1 MCKTT
6 LREVH
11 TLGQNAARGDG
22 RQLGIRAVGTGDE
35 NDGHLRAEDDA
46 GVLRVAEQTRG
57 LADAVADLIVRDE
70 QNVGH
75 AGAGG
80 VVVLVVAGLDA
91 HGQIQRDGAAD
102 IHVVL
107 SPAVGHLAQRVGVDG
122 GLHLGVDLL
131 RAADAGG
138 IDVLIA
144 ERLQHH
150 GGLVGVGRLTG
161 IVPAA
166 ARQLLRQQVGHEAR
180 AGVRAGGSKAVG
192 HRVHGDEGKGRVID
206 LLAENADVV
215 ARYQGGNNAGHT
227 VVTEKGK
234 FILNLLPSGILHP
247 DVTCVLGTGMVIDLD
262 HLSNEMQAIEAR
274 GVEIGPK
281 NLKLSDKAT
290 ISMPWHKVQDGLE
303 EDRLAKKGSAF
314 GSTRRGIA
322 YAYSDKYRKKTL
334 RLGDL
339 LHLDEERT
347 QNRLHMILD
356 SKNMELAGCYHQ
368 EKMSYDALLDWCR
381 TQAERFAPFICDVG
395 AFLQQAH
402 DSGKRIVLEA
412 QLGAMRDIDY
422 GIFPFTSSSNT
433 LAAYAPLGAG
443 IPNCRLDHVV
453 GVLKAYSTCVGAGPF
468 AAEHAMDEDW
478 NEQLRKAGG
487 EYGAA
492 TGRPRRVGPFDCVAS
507 RYGLACQG
515 ADKIAL
521 TKLDVLSSMN
531 EIPVITGYKLDG
543 VEVPRF
549 DTLSDLDRMEPVV
562 TMLPGWNTDLSGCK
576 SWDELPKEAK
586 GYVAFLEKQLDHEI
600 QFISTGA
607 EREKFVL
614 KGEWL

>member
-1 MCKTT
+1 MLT
-6 LREVH
+6 
-11 TLGQNAARGDG
+11 
-22 RQLGIRAVGTGDE
+22 AV
-35 NDGHLRAEDDA
+35 
-46 GVLRVAEQTRG
+46 
-57 LADAVADLIVRDE
+57 
-70 QNVGH
+70 
-75 AGAGG
+75 
-80 VVVLVVAGLDA
+80 
-91 HGQIQRDGAAD
+91 
-102 IHVVL
+102 
-107 SPAVGHLAQRVGVDG
+107 
-122 GLHLGVDLL
+122 
-131 RAADAGG
+131 
-138 IDVLIA
+138 
-144 ERLQHH
+144 
-150 GGLVGVGRLTG
+150 TG
-161 IVPAA
+161 INW
-166 ARQLLRQQVGHEAR
+166 
-180 AGVRAGGSKAVG
+180 
-192 HRVHGDEGKGRVID
+192 GDEGKGRVID
-206 LLAENADVV
+206 LLAEHADVV

-227 VVTEKGK
+227 VVTEQGK

-247 DVTCVLGTGMVIDLD
+247 DVVCVLGAGMVIDLD
-262 HLSNEMQAIEAR
+262 HLAGEMDAIEQR
-274 GVEIGPK
+274 GVKVGPE

-290 ISMPWHKVQDGLE
+290 ISMPWHKVQDELE
-303 EDRLAKKGSAF
+303 ED
-314 GSTRRGIA
+314 
-322 YAYSDKYRKKTL
+322 

-339 LHLDEERT
+339 LHLDEKRV
-347 QNRLHMILD
+347 QDRLHMILD

-368 EKMSYDALLDWCR
+368 EPMSYDALLEWCKM
-381 TQAERFAPFICDVG
+381 QAGQFAPYICDVG
-395 AFLQQAH
+395 AFLQAAH

-468 AAEHAMDEDW
+468 AAENAMGEAW
-478 NEQLRKAGG
+478 NEQLRRAGG

-521 TKLDVLSSMN
+521 TKLDVLSSMK

-549 DTLSDLDRMEPVV
+549 DTLSDLDRVEPVV
-562 TMLPGWNTDLSGCK
+562 TMLPGWNKDISGCQ
-576 SWDELPKEAK
+576 SWVVLPKEAK
-586 GYVAFLEKQLDHEI
+586 AYVEFLEKQLGHEI
-600 QFISTGA
+600 QFVSTGA

>member
-1 MCKTT
+1 MLT
-6 LREVH
+6 
-11 TLGQNAARGDG
+11 
-22 RQLGIRAVGTGDE
+22 AV
-35 NDGHLRAEDDA
+35 
-46 GVLRVAEQTRG
+46 
-57 LADAVADLIVRDE
+57 
-70 QNVGH
+70 
-75 AGAGG
+75 
-80 VVVLVVAGLDA
+80 
-91 HGQIQRDGAAD
+91 
-102 IHVVL
+102 
-107 SPAVGHLAQRVGVDG
+107 
-122 GLHLGVDLL
+122 
-131 RAADAGG
+131 
-138 IDVLIA
+138 
-144 ERLQHH
+144 
-150 GGLVGVGRLTG
+150 TG
-161 IVPAA
+161 INW
-166 ARQLLRQQVGHEAR
+166 
-180 AGVRAGGSKAVG
+180 
-192 HRVHGDEGKGRVID
+192 GDEGKGRVID
-206 LLAENADVV
+206 LLAEHADVV

-227 VVTEKGK
+227 VVTEQGK

-247 DVTCVLGTGMVIDLD
+247 DVVCVLGAGMVIDLD
-262 HLSNEMQAIEAR
+262 HLAGEMDAIEER
-274 GVEIGPK
+274 GVKVGPE

-290 ISMPWHKVQDGLE
+290 ISMPWHKVQDELE
-303 EDRLAKKGSAF
+303 EDRLAKKGTAF

-339 LHLDEERT
+339 LHLDEKRV
-347 QNRLHMILD
+347 QDRLHMILD

-368 EKMSYDALLDWCR
+368 EPMSYDALLEWCKM
-381 TQAERFAPFICDVG
+381 QAGQFAPYICDVG
-395 AFLQQAH
+395 AFLQAAH

-468 AAEHAMDEDW
+468 AAENAMGEAW
-478 NEQLRKAGG
+478 NEQLRRAGG

-521 TKLDVLSSMN
+521 TKLDV
-531 EIPVITGYKLDG
+531 TGYTLDG
-543 VEVPRF
+543 KEVPRF
-549 DTLSDLDRMEPVV
+549 DPLSDLDRVQPVV
-562 TMLPGWNTDLSGCK
+562 TMLPGWNKDISGCA
-576 SWDELPKEAK
+576 SWDALPKEAK
-586 GYVAFLEKQLDHEI
+586 AYVAFLEKQLGHEI
-600 QFISTGA
+600 QFVSTGA